1 MRFLAKQLH
10 IIGYDETVSVE
21 VMKPL
26 TPDLMRKSLDYLR
39 GIWPASVKS

>member
-26 TPDLMRKSLDYLR
+26 RPELMRKSLDYLR
-39 GIWPASVKS
+39 GIWPASVN